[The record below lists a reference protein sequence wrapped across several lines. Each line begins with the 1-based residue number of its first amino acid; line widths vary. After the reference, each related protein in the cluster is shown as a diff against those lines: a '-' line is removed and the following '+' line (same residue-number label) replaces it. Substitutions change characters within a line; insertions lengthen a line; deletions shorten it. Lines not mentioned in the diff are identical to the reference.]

1 MASPKPD
8 TRERMVGTAARLL
21 ATQGYHATGVAQ
33 VLEESASPRGSLY
46 FHFPQGKEQMA
57 QEAIRQLGLAL
68 GEAMRTKL
76 ERKPDVRRGLS
87 SLLRMFGRQLEASA
101 FQLGCPVAT
110 VALEA
115 ASAAPGLRRACDEV
129 FTSWESYL
137 AERLLKESPR
147 RAEPERL
154 ARSILG
160 ILEGALLLSK
170 TRAST
175 EPLRDAELSLD
186 ALLGKAPSAGG
197 EGP

>member
-1 MASPKPD
+1 
-8 TRERMVGTAARLL
+8 L

-175 EPLRDAELSLD
+175 QPLRDAELSLD

>member
-1 MASPKPD
+1 MASAKPD

-33 VLEESASPRGSLY
+33 VLEQSESPRGSLY
-46 FHFPQGKEQMA
+46 FHFPEGKEQIA
-57 QEAIRQLGLAL
+57 EEAIRQLGRQL
-68 GEAMRTKL
+68 GDVLRAKL
-76 ERKPDVRRGLS
+76 DKKPDVRSGLG
-87 SLLRMFGRQLEASA
+87 SLLRMFARQLESSA

-115 ASAAPGLRRACDEV
+115 ASASPGLRRACDEV
-129 FTSWESYL
+129 FTSWEGYL
-137 AERLLKESPR
+137 AERLRRESPR

-154 ARSILG
+154 ARSLLA

-186 ALLGKAPSAGG
+186 ALLGDERPSGSRT
-197 EGP
+197 